1 LANSYFSIEQS
12 NKKRSKFV
20 KIAILKEVLAGE
32 TRVAMLP
39 SEIKRLLKNEN
50 IAVLIESGAGD
61 GSFFPDS
68 EYEAVGAKIVENPY
82 ADADV
87 ILKLNPPTDDEVAKI
102 KDGTTLISLLAPFT
116 NHAFVKSLAA
126 KNITTFCLELIPRT
140 TYAQSMDVLSSQAT
154 VGGYRAVLNAATH
167 IGKFF
172 PMLMTPAGTI
182 KPATVLVIGA
192 GVAGLQAIATASR
205 LGAKVEAFDV
215 RPAAREQVESL
226 GAKFLY
232 MDLDESSETDSGYA
246 IEMDDEFIRKEMELL
261 HDAAKRVDVIITTAL
276 IFGKKAPILIK
287 DYMVKDM
294 KGGSCIIDMAAENGG
309 NCELTK
315 PDEIIVENGVT
326 IDGTINLPAQVPTHA
341 SLMLSKNLAKLL
353 SDIIKE
359 GELVVDFENEVTQG
373 CVVTYEGKIVHE
385 MTKKIIEGAK

>member
-1 LANSYFSIEQS
+1 MN
-12 NKKRSKFV
+12 
-20 KIAILKEVLAGE
+20 IAVLKEVLQGE
-32 TRVAMLP
+32 SRVAMLP

-50 IAVLIESGAGD
+50 IAVLIESGAGN

-87 ILKLNPPTDDEVAKI
+87 ILKLNPPTDEEVAKI

-116 NHAFVKSLAA
+116 NHALVKSLAQ
-126 KNITTFCLELIPRT
+126 KNITSFCLELIPRT

-167 IGKFF
+167 ISKFF

-246 IEMDDEFIRKEMELL
+246 IEMDEEFIRKEMELL
-261 HDAAKRVDVIITTAL
+261 HDAAKRVDAIITTAL
-276 IFGKKAPILIK
+276 IFGKKAPVLIK

-309 NCELTK
+309 NCELTQPGK
-315 PDEIIVENGVT
+315 VVVENGVT
-326 IDGTINLPAQVPTHA
+326 IDGTLNLPTQVSTHA
-341 SLMLSKNLAKLL
+341 SLMLSKNMAKLL
-353 SDIIKE
+353 SDIVKE
-359 GELVVDFENEVTQG
+359 GELIVDFENEVTKG
-373 CVVTYEGKIVHE
+373 CVVTHNGEIVHE
-385 MTKKIIEGAK
+385 MTKNIIEGAK

>member
-1 LANSYFSIEQS
+1 MI
-12 NKKRSKFV
+12 
-20 KIAILKEVLAGE
+20 IGIPKETLVGE
-32 TRVAMLP
+32 TRVVMMPAEL
-39 SEIKRLLKNEN
+39 KRIVSDN
-50 IAVLIESGAGD
+50 ITIQVESGAGD
-61 GSFFPDS
+61 RAHLSNAD
-68 EYEAVGAKIVENPY
+68 YEAVGVKIVDNVY
-82 ADADV
+82 SDADV
-87 ILKLNPPTDDEVAKI
+87 IVKINPPSEEELKKL

-116 NHAFVKSLAA
+116 NHSTVKALAE
-126 KNITTFCLELIPRT
+126 KNITSFCLELIPRT

-154 VGGYRAVLNAATH
+154 VGGYRAVLNASTH
-167 IGKFF
+167 LGKFF

-182 KPATVLVIGA
+182 KPSTVLVLGA

-232 MDLDESSETDSGYA
+232 MDLDDSSETDSGYA
-246 IEMDDEFIRKEMELL
+246 VEMDDEFIRKEMELL
-261 HDAAKRVDVIITTAL
+261 HEASKRVDVIITTAL

-294 KGGSCIIDMAAENGG
+294 QSGSCIIDMAAENGG

-315 PDEIIVENGVT
+315 PGEVIQVDGVT
-326 IDGTINLPAQVPTHA
+326 IDGQLNLPAQVPTHA
-341 SLMLSKNLAKLL
+341 SLMLSKNLAKFL

-359 GELVVDFENEVTQG
+359 DQLLVDFENDITKG
-373 CVVTYEGKIVHE
+373 CVVTHEGNIVHE
-385 MTKKIIEGAK
+385 MTKNIIEGTN

>member
-1 LANSYFSIEQS
+1 MI
-12 NKKRSKFV
+12 V
-20 KIAILKEVLAGE
+20 AIPKEIMSGE

-39 SEIKRLLKNEN
+39 SEIKRLKSDDITILVETD
-50 IAVLIESGAGD
+50 AGAG
-61 GSFFPDS
+61 SFVSDAD
-68 EYEAVGAKIVENPY
+68 YEAVGAQIVSDVYPKAEVVVKI
-82 ADADV
+82 
-87 ILKLNPPTDDEVAKI
+87 NPPTKDELQKI
-102 KDGTTLISLLAPFT
+102 NDGTTLISLLAPFT
-116 NHAFVKSLAA
+116 NHDCVKALAE
-126 KNITTFCLELIPRT
+126 KKVTSFCLELIPRT

-167 IGKFF
+167 SGKFF

-232 MDLDESSETDSGYA
+232 MDLDDSSETDGGYA

-261 HDAAKRVDVIITTAL
+261 HEVSKRVDAIITTAL
-276 IFGKKAPILIK
+276 IFGKTAPILIK

-294 KGGSCIIDMAAENGG
+294 QDGSCIIDMAAENGG
-309 NCELTK
+309 NCELTEPGK
-315 PDEIIVENGVT
+315 IVTKHGVV
-326 IDGTINLPAQVPTHA
+326 IDGTLNLPTEIPVHA
-341 SLMLSKNLAKLL
+341 SLMFSKNMAKLM

-359 GELVVDFENEVTQG
+359 SKLVVDFENEVTKG
-373 CVVTYEGKIVHE
+373 SVVTHDGEIVHE
-385 MTKKIIEGAK
+385 MTKNIIEGAK